1 MTQFWTKNRPMP
13 EFLIALGTLIF
24 AGVVFYQTTL
34 IPVSV
39 TYAKVGPN
47 IMAYLIS
54 IILAVLGILL
64 MIAAL
69 KGGWQEAEEKE
80 KTLDFAAVAWVLLG
94 LGLNVAFITNLGFTI
109 ASIALFVC
117 IARGFGSR
125 DYLKNA
131 GIAAIFALIA
141 YFGFVKLL
149 NINIG
154 GGIIENA
161 LERLF

>member
-1 MTQFWTKNRPMP
+1 MSRRAYP
-13 EFLIALGTLIF
+13 EIIIAAGVIALAAII
-24 AGVVFYQTTL
+24 FYQTTL

-39 TYAKVGPN
+39 TYAKIGPHF
-47 IMAYLIS
+47 IAYLIS
-54 IILAVLGILL
+54 GIMASLGVLL
-64 MIAAL
+64 MISAL

-80 KTLDFAAVAWVLLG
+80 KTLDFPAMGWLFLG
-94 LGLNVAFITNLGFTI
+94 LGLNVALITNLGFTV

-117 IARGFGSR
+117 IARAFGS
-125 DYLKNA
+125 KNYVKNTL
-131 GIAAIFALIA
+131 IAAIFALTA

-154 GGIIENA
+154 GGLIENA